1 MGPKG
6 VRKSTKPTEDSFTGD
21 EYEPKKEEKPLIKLE
36 NETGEIPPDCQRYVH
51 GNPTAFKGRLGY
63 A

>member
-1 MGPKG
+1 MGPKR
-6 VRKSTKPTEDSFTGD
+6 VSKSAKQEDTLSGD
-21 EYEPKKEEKPLIKLE
+21 EYEPKKEVESLIKLE
-36 NETGEIPPDCQRYVH
+36 NETGEIPPDRQRYVH